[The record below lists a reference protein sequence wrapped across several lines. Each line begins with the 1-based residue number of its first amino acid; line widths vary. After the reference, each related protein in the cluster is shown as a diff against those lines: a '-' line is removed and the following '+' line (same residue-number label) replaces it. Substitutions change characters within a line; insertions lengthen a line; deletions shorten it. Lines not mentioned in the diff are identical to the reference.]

1 MTMPQETTTATVGE
15 DRRPSW
21 HSSLGT
27 REGGCA
33 EFSVRP
39 MSNHRFSSRSWPCAA
54 RRSMDYF
61 RALRPPVSFAPQCR
75 CGSLVDF
82 HARNIVAISG
92 SGSSNCRPVS
102 RGMRSAQI
110 LCFALPMAS
119 AISWRASV
127 LSPQPIVFTHFPG
140 SRSL

>member
-75 CGSLVDF
+75 CFPLSTSTRAILWRSQAAVPVIVD
-82 HARNIVAISG
+82 
-92 SGSSNCRPVS
+92 
-102 RGMRSAQI
+102 RS
-110 LCFALPMAS
+110 
-119 AISWRASV
+119 V
-127 LSPQPIVFTHFPG
+127 EE
-140 SRSL
+140 